1 MQAQTSRYHG
11 VRQNKR
17 TKKWEAYIRVLAKH
31 VHLGCHDCEIAAA
44 QVGSRS
50 ASALTWGCF
59 IVHARLPWLPKRV
72 DVQVGTCSACAL

>member
-44 QVGSRS
+44 QVRSSLHGEAGIAQASR
-50 ASALTWGCF
+50 AA
-59 IVHARLPWLPKRV
+59 IA
-72 DVQVGTCSACAL
+72 